1 MNIDIPQLP
10 YKFENL
16 PNEILLEIFDYV
28 HLNDLIR
35 AFYNLNY
42 RLNSILFSSNTHLY
56 IVFPDDIIGN
66 STHKKILLDFIRRQR
81 YIARLRLS
89 NDGPLLEHEFIRFPY
104 IRSLILDIPTS
115 KHIEMVSPKQF
126 PRLEYLRVGYASATV
141 QLNKLHQHIFS
152 NGFPLLKKCS
162 LNNIGEYQSW
172 TGSPSIYSLGIWSN
186 DPRLVI
192 QRVLCASMYLIS
204 FHLFLKW
211 PSTYSILQDQ
221 IIPQHTH
228 LKYLKLHLSGLWT
241 LEKLDSFLAY
251 IPTVKILDLSS
262 SYFDSL
268 MIYFQWNFKE
278 LSYIFSCRLPNLSHF
293 DLPGLSCSTTIIH
306 WSDMSTRLESLPNEI
321 LTDMFIYFD
330 ISSLYHSFSGLN
342 QRFNNLIQSLKHHA
356 LIIEKHNLSLIEL
369 YASQIMR
376 LKINTP
382 LPIDINECSNLIS
395 LELCQASKN
404 QIEQIRSDIMPN
416 LVYLTIIPPYHISLP
431 MEFTQEVFS
440 NSFHHLRSA
449 RLSRLDT
456 FELLPGF
463 QSLSLRTLYI
473 TCTNANTIHRVLQ
486 ACPNLFSLH
495 AQFFGQHHHIVEPIS
510 SVYNHSL
517 EKFLLDD
524 PYHNFSFDTLN
535 TIFLC
540 IPNVKYLVLQFSCRV
555 PFIDL
560 VENILTRL
568 TQLDHFECDI
578 LEFPNDHM
586 VNVEI
591 IQQMNECFRVLE
603 SFHNLKFVFY
613 LTTSNNSLISN
624 DQIFPVYGVDSNVDV
639 GLNRFSNIRRLK
651 FEWFSTTELARISA
665 NVLPYL
671 EELNLVY
678 IATLRPYNGSL
689 FLSTIRTLK
698 TRFTDFSSYQTFLS
712 ACANLSC
719 FQCSIFTSDKCNYIE
734 SPNT

>member
-1 MNIDIPQLP
+1 MSHTQLVMLYSFVIIRRNKKADLLMNIDIPQLP

-293 DLPGLSCSTTIIH
+293 DCEFIFQNWKKI
-306 WSDMSTRLESLPNEI
+306 DLEEI
-321 LTDMFIYFD
+321 
-330 ISSLYHSFSGLN
+330 
-342 QRFNNLIQSLKHHA
+342 
-356 LIIEKHNLSLIEL
+356 
-369 YASQIMR
+369 
-376 LKINTP
+376 P
-382 LPIDINECSNLIS
+382 
-395 LELCQASKN
+395 
-404 QIEQIRSDIMPN
+404 
-416 LVYLTIIPPYHISLP
+416 
-431 MEFTQEVFS
+431 
-440 NSFHHLRSA
+440 
-449 RLSRLDT
+449 
-456 FELLPGF
+456 
-463 QSLSLRTLYI
+463 
-473 TCTNANTIHRVLQ
+473 
-486 ACPNLFSLH
+486 SLH
-495 AQFFGQHHHIVEPIS
+495 
-510 SVYNHSL
+510 
-517 EKFLLDD
+517 
-524 PYHNFSFDTLN
+524 
-535 TIFLC
+535 
-540 IPNVKYLVLQFSCRV
+540 
-555 PFIDL
+555 
-560 VENILTRL
+560 
-568 TQLDHFECDI
+568 
-578 LEFPNDHM
+578 
-586 VNVEI
+586 
-591 IQQMNECFRVLE
+591 
-603 SFHNLKFVFY
+603 
-613 LTTSNNSLISN
+613 
-624 DQIFPVYGVDSNVDV
+624 
-639 GLNRFSNIRRLK
+639 
-651 FEWFSTTELARISA
+651 
-665 NVLPYL
+665 
-671 EELNLVY
+671 
-678 IATLRPYNGSL
+678 
-689 FLSTIRTLK
+689 
-698 TRFTDFSSYQTFLS
+698 
-712 ACANLSC
+712 SC
-719 FQCSIFTSDKCNYIE
+719 FNCINYEIYADDDLFIRIFTNK
-734 SPNT
+734 